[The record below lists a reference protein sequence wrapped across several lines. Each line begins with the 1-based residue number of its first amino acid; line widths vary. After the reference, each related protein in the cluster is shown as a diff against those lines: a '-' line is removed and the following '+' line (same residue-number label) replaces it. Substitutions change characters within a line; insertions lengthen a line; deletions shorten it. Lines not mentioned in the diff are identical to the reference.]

1 MIYGPQE
8 LKRQNKEF
16 GHRARMPATKR
27 TIEVEKNCSFVLS
40 HSKKKKSML
49 PLYKM
54 KLQI

>member
-40 HSKKKKSML
+40 HSKKKNML